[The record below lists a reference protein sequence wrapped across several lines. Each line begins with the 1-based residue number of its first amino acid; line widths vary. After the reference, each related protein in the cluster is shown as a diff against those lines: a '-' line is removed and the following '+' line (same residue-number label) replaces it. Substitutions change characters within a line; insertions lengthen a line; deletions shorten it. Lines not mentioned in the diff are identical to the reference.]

1 MNLFSAFR
9 TKNLKDKVSI
19 PSKLRVD
26 DLYISN
32 LKPLGGMFKPAITK
46 AGRLSLSGNTEKG
59 LKVKVYKSFNAN
71 QIELRKAIGNSLKNE
86 NILFPNIIAHDN
98 NYIVEEWI
106 DGVSFSNLK
115 KNLVEKYTPK
125 LIDFLKKIH
134 FEQYFLDVA
143 KTHKNSFCYLQ
154 DYLLLRLKPWSQWEP
169 VESLVEEWNKL
180 DLETNNK
187 IKLRLS
193 HPDLSLNNL
202 ILGKDQ
208 NVYIVDNE
216 LIGVGKGWLLDVKNS
231 FFRSKLDLPL
241 LEPISQRFYR
251 ISWKLRL
258 VGSAL
263 DSGDF
268 NRAERM
274 SKFDPINKK

>member
-9 TKNLKDKVSI
+9 TKHLNDKVLI
-19 PSKLRVD
+19 PSKLRVG
-26 DLYISN
+26 DLYIGN
-32 LKPLGGMFKPAITK
+32 LKPLGGMFKPAFTK
-46 AGRLSLSGNTEKG
+46 AGRLSLIGNTDEG

-71 QIELRKAIGNSLKNE
+71 QIELRKVIGDYLKNE
-86 NILFPNIIAHDN
+86 NILFPKLIAYDN

-106 DGVSFSNLK
+106 DGESFSKLK
-115 KNLVEKYTPK
+115 NNLVEKYIPK
-125 LIDFLKKIH
+125 LIDFLKRIH
-134 FEQYFLDVA
+134 YEPYFLDVA

-169 VESLVEEWNKL
+169 VENLVEEWNKL
-180 DLETNNK
+180 NLETNYK
-187 IKLRLS
+187 IQLRLS
-193 HPDLSLNNL
+193 HPDLSLSNL

-208 NVYIVDNE
+208 KVYIVDNE

-241 LEPISQRFYR
+241 LEPISQRFYI

-274 SKFDPINKK
+274 SKFDQIYKK